1 MNAAGS
7 HHDDRGGG
15 TDFKRRLY
23 QEMGVDVSS
32 VHQEEEEQD
41 FRGQR
46 SKGAGFSGWSSGGGR
61 VQRSSMGVENNMG
74 MGTGMGPHMGAGFSG
89 WSNSGGNSQRSSTG
103 LGMSSGM
110 GRRQNNDFGAQI
122 ISGSEDFNNEQH
134 FWNEG
139 RSSGYSRQQQMSG
152 QFWNKMKGN
161 SYSGGRR
168 RF

>member
-15 TDFKRRLY
+15 SDFKRRLY

-46 SKGAGFSGWSSGGGR
+46 S
-61 VQRSSMGVENNMG
+61 
-74 MGTGMGPHMGAGFSG
+74 MGAGFSG
-89 WSNSGGNSQRSSTG
+89 WSNSGGNSQRSSMG

-110 GRRQNNDFGAQI
+110 GRRPNNDFDAQI
-122 ISGSEDFNNEQH
+122 ISGSEDYNNEQH